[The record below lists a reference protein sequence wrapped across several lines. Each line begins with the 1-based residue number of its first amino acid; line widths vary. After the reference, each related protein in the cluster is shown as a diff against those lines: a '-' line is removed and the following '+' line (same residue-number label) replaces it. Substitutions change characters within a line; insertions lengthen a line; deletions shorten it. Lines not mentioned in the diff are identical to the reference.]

1 VYADRVPVRED
12 LVARGRKLLVGDGP
26 VRTGRARRVVFA
38 VVLAL
43 VLLFALALLLQ
54 AVQDAPEEEVRTM
67 TQEG

>member
-1 VYADRVPVRED
+1 MGDR
-12 LVARGRKLLVGDGP
+12 P

>member
-1 VYADRVPVRED
+1 M
-12 LVARGRKLLVGDGP
+12 GDGP

-54 AVQDAPEEEVRTM
+54 AVQDAPEEEVRTV